1 MKSLEKHFKYIFC
14 YEWNESKYVILNKY
28 KGKNEIIIKLYRA
41 ININHI
47 VLICVDKFSVCAET
61 WVEKGNS
68 RREHRR
74 FIVPRTVVVADRDYF
89 MCNLNIRRHS
99 TFCGTKKLN
108 KYARI
113 EEMCFIAAR
122 THIHYSHDNLIL
134 PLWFTRLTFSHFT

>member
-1 MKSLEKHFKYIFC
+1 MREAEK
-14 YEWNESKYVILNKY
+14 
-28 KGKNEIIIKLYRA
+28 G
-41 ININHI
+41 
-47 VLICVDKFSVCAET
+47 T
-61 WVEKGNS
+61 GNS

-134 PLWFTRLTFSHFT
+134 PL